1 MINKQ
6 TLIINLAIGA
16 ILAIAGI
23 VGLYEENTYL
33 FGAPVSKFST
43 ILSGFFGLILIAF
56 SIYYYV
62 KQNKRE

>member
-6 TLIINLAIGA
+6 TLIINIVIGA

-33 FGAPVSKFST
+33 FGAPVSKSST
-43 ILSGFFGLILIAF
+43 ILSGFFGLILIVF

-62 KQNKRE
+62 KQNKRK